1 MACERNDLAELP
13 VVIVLPPRSIGEVS
27 IRLVDLRELLLSSG
41 IGIVLWV
48 VLQSQVAIG
57 LLNLEEGGILGHS
70 QDFVVGALAMG
81 ILLVEELL
89 FAFMSEAIF
98 IIEFLESSI
107 GVLSA
112 IFMGEVIVV
121 VTPGLV

>member
-48 VLQSQVAIG
+48 VLQGQVAIG